1 MCMKQTTKC
10 KEWFFIDNTSN
21 VKVGEALCAGPSRW
35 LRAPSCSFSFS
46 NGGNGPKGALNGESS
61 SRMS

>member
-35 LRAPSCSFSFS
+35 LRAPAAPSLSPVVEMAQK
-46 NGGNGPKGALNGESS
+46 GGSQW
-61 SRMS
+61 